1 MLNFK
6 ETKKEGTI
14 DTCTEK
20 SNSNNNKLKKEGEKS
35 LKLRKE
41 LQPKINGW
49 QRFAI
54 TLFTIPLYCLPTLF
68 KIYPNIF

>member
-41 LQPKINGW
+41 LQPKINSW

-54 TLFTIPLYCLPTLF
+54 TLFYDPLILLTHSF
-68 KIYPNIF
+68 

>member
-54 TLFTIPLYCLPTLF
+54 TLFYDPLILLTHSF
-68 KIYPNIF
+68 